1 MSFNPDND
9 RIVKLDTITP
19 VEKINELAELN
30 SEEVD
35 FQAIEQKASIF
46 AKDAKFVPVDES
58 VKLVSVEKNGKI
70 IYENDGKMQLAESQ
84 LELAE
89 TKNDEQKCPV
99 FSDFSENQ
107 KLLEKKTTT
116 DSFKKNFN
124 MF

>member
-89 TKNDEQKCPV
+89 TKNDEQKMSG
-99 FSDFSENQ
+99 FLGFFGKSKAFG
-107 KLLEKKTTT
+107 KK
-116 DSFKKNFN
+116 DDDRFV
-124 MF
+124 